1 MSSFAAIASL
11 IAASAFYGSAPSTS
25 RPAPVEKVQQ

>member
-11 IAASAFYGSAPSTS
+11 IAFSALRS
-25 RPAPVEKVQQ
+25 PAAAETHKTQQATGRD